1 LPFQF
6 REGMTTK
13 PNFYNARRLRLDE
26 CRQASVEGVTSHAE
40 PAMQSRSLECPIK
53 EPAPGTKIQQRLKWR
68 IANGVLLIK
77 FGAQHASFG

>member
-1 LPFQF
+1 
-6 REGMTTK
+6 
-13 PNFYNARRLRLDE
+13 
-26 CRQASVEGVTSHAE
+26 
-40 PAMQSRSLECPIK
+40 MQSRSLECPIK